1 MTAYFNN
8 GVLPPG
14 GLGVWA
20 ERRDRIVSHTRTYIR
35 HTTVHKLIQFHQPGC
50 FLIRSVLAMYE
61 LWLLLSKHPI
71 QIPSVLHS
79 ISHRQYE
86 SVSNCLMHHKYKD

>member
-14 GLGVWA
+14 GLAVMA
-20 ERRDRIVSHTRTYIR
+20 EEREGIVSHTRTCIT
-35 HTTVHKLIQFHQPGC
+35 HTTVHKRLQFHQLGC
-50 FLIRSVLAMYE
+50 FLISSAVAGYE

-71 QIPSVLHS
+71 QIPTVLHS
-79 ISHRQYE
+79 INHRQYGN
-86 SVSNCLMHHKYKD
+86 VSSCLMHHK